1 MVGNFN
7 SPPPSFTAISVLEG
21 EEHHADSRALRER
34 EVPLPEVG
42 DSPNLSRPHLGEKIV
57 VQENPEWPK
66 LWDGVG
72 SARVGEEIPVWVM
85 RNVYCNRRSH
95 INTTNISPRSLRSF
109 NMETITK
116 NSSSST
122 YLNRAAEQ
130 RIPRRGEG
138 SERPTL
144 GQALP
149 IAGSTRNIYY

>member
-72 SARVGEEIPVWVM
+72 SARVGEEIPVWVT
-85 RNVYCNRRSH
+85 RDVYCNIRSNTNTSSDLTRTFEVLRWASRREVRVA
-95 INTTNISPRSLRSF
+95 ITLNEPTRSAF
-109 NMETITK
+109 
-116 NSSSST
+116 
-122 YLNRAAEQ
+122 
-130 RIPRRGEG
+130 
-138 SERPTL
+138 
-144 GQALP
+144 
-149 IAGSTRNIYY
+149 